1 MNQDKIEKASRDLL
15 MVVKYFKVV
24 PTMINYLPESAQGN
38 MRDMTIKILTALE
51 NLNEFIT
58 STNSENYERTCRSRE

>member
-24 PTMINYLPESAQGN
+24 PTMINYLPESTQGN
-38 MRDMTIKILTALE
+38 MRDITIKILTALE

-58 STNSENYERTCRSRE
+58 SANSENYERTCRSRE

>member
-24 PTMINYLPESAQGN
+24 ATMINYLPESAQGN
-38 MRDMTIKILTALE
+38 MRDMTMKILTALE
-51 NLNEFIT
+51 NLNEFMT
-58 STNSENYERTCRSRE
+58 SANSENYERTCRSRE